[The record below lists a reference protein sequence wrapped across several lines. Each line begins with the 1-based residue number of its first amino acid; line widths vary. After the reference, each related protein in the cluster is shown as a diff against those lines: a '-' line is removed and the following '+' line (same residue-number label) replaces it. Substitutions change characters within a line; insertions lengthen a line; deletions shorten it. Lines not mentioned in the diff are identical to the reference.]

1 MDIPKWNRVYVK
13 ASEPGVEISPDL
25 VYMSI
30 PRKYMCTYIR
40 LLNMVS
46 DIGKRLLDDCNATCK
61 GDGKNVMNCWNMFQ
75 SAIACYNVGKAEE
88 ADFLINYIEK
98 QVYNLYSNMGIS
110 YNQTLEVP
118 VTEGGGV
125 KAICTCGE
133 EIKIVIDEKDNAS
146 YEDYVLH
153 KDDGKVFVKDNE

>member
-13 ASEPGVEISPDL
+13 APEPGVKINPDF

-30 PRKYMCTYIR
+30 PREYMCTYIR

-75 SAIACYNVGKAEE
+75 SAIACYNIGKAKE
-88 ADFLINYIEK
+88 ANFLINYIEK
-98 QVYNLYSNMGIS
+98 QVYNLYSTMGIS
-110 YNQTLEVP
+110 YNQSFEIP
-118 VTEGGGV
+118 VTEDGTV
-125 KAICTCGE
+125 KALCTCGE
-133 EIKIVIDEKDNAS
+133 EIKIVIDEKDNAA

-153 KDDGKVFVKDNE
+153 KDDGKVFVKDED

>member
-98 QVYNLYSNMGIS
+98 QVYNLYSTMGINYKQS
-110 YNQTLEVP
+110 LEIP
-118 VTEGGGV
+118 VTEGGSV

-133 EIKIVIDEKDNAS
+133 EIKIVIDEKDNAA

-153 KDDGKVFVKDNE
+153 KDDGKVFVKSDE